1 MTDQLASEE
10 SFSPIYHLTGGDTIG
25 AKPMNFRRKAYSYW
39 CIEYTVEG
47 AGYLCVDDKRY
58 DIKSGDVYILPKGK
72 DHEYG
77 PDKKNPW
84 RKLYIVIDGPLIE
97 ELTRIYGIHD
107 TYYFPHQQ
115 NTQGLFENSITQLK
129 QKTEQTKVK
138 ISLYIH
144 EIITQL
150 AKQVE
155 RGYENEKGL
164 AGKIKRYLDG
174 NLENPLTLENLVK
187 EFLFSKAH
195 IVREFK
201 KQYSITPYEY
211 FLRRK
216 FHLSC
221 FYLTETDL
229 SIKQIAD
236 KLHFRDEYYF
246 SKFFKKRA
254 NIPPGQ
260 YRKKI

>member
-1 MTDQLASEE
+1 MKYNLPTKEV
-10 SFSPIYHLTGGDTIG
+10 FSPIYHLTGGDTVG
-25 AKPMNFRRKAYSYW
+25 LKPMMFRRKAYSYW

-47 AGYLCVDDKRY
+47 AGYLIVDGQKFEINCG
-58 DIKSGDVYILPKGK
+58 DIYILPKGK

-97 ELTRIYGIHD
+97 ELTKIYGIHD

-115 NTQGLFENSITQLK
+115 NTQTLFENSITLFK
-129 QKTEQTKVK
+129 EKTDQTKTK

-144 EIITQL
+144 EIITEL

-155 RGYENEKGL
+155 RGSENEKGL

-174 NLENPLTLENLVK
+174 NLENPLTLENLVI
-187 EFLFSKAH
+187 EFRFTKAH

-201 KQYSITPYEY
+201 KQYLITPYEY
-211 FLRRK
+211 FLTRK
-216 FHLSC
+216 FHLGC
-221 FYLTETDL
+221 FYLTETEL

-246 SKFFKKRA
+246 SKFFKLRA
-254 NIPPGQ
+254 KIPPGQ